1 MTKFSNDERATVMT
15 LRRALPLGAPG
26 GWSDAEVRRWLR
38 KVGRGAAREVLDVA
52 ASLEDEDSLE
62 GLRAR
67 VEAAIAAGV
76 PLSVAELA
84 IDGNAV
90 MAALGMT
97 PSRALGT
104 LLSGL
109 LERVLDDPS
118 RNTPEALMELARE
131 AHTPPR

>member
-1 MTKFSNDERATVMT
+1 
-15 LRRALPLGAPG
+15 
-26 GWSDAEVRRWLR
+26 
-38 KVGRGAAREVLDVA
+38 
-52 ASLEDEDSLE
+52 
-62 GLRAR
+62 
-67 VEAAIAAGV
+67 
-76 PLSVAELA
+76 
-84 IDGNAV
+84 

-118 RNTPEALMELARE
+118 HNTPEALMELDRE